1 MARRKLTLL
10 LTPIVVL
17 TAAGIFADWFA
28 AAIITDHPLLQMV
41 LNPRLRYLALASNQ
55 VDPVPFFLVGF
66 FRLVLTDPL
75 YYLLGR
81 WYGEAALRWM
91 ERHGGESG
99 AAIPVLERWF
109 AKAAYPMVA
118 IAPNGF
124 ICLLAGTTGMRPAVF
139 AVLNVGG
146 TIVRLIAVRA
156 FAEALEQPLNSV
168 LDFIGKYQWWVVGVS
183 VALGLFQWWR
193 SRRAGRERLKSP
205 ARIEEEIEEAEA
217 EVQEEEAATGGPGPR
232 TDA

>member
-10 LTPIVVL
+10 LIPIVAL

-28 AAIITDHPLLQMV
+28 AAIITDHPLLQMI
-41 LNPRLRYLALASNQ
+41 LNPRLRYLTLASNQ

-81 WYGEAALRWM
+81 WYGDAALRWM

-99 AAIPVLERWF
+99 AAVRIFERWF

-139 AVLNVGG
+139 AALNVTG
-146 TIVRLIAVRA
+146 TIVRLIVVRA
-156 FAEALEQPLNSV
+156 SAEALEGPLDAV
-168 LDFIGKYQWWVVGVS
+168 LDFIREYQWWVVGVS

-193 SRRAGRERLKSP
+193 SRRAGRDKLKSP
-205 ARIEEEIEEAEA
+205 GRIEEELEEAEA
-217 EVQEEEAATGGPGPR
+217 EVQEEASTGSAGRGA
-232 TDA
+232 DG

>member
-41 LNPRLRYLALASNQ
+41 LNPRIRYLTLASNQ
-55 VDPVPFFLVGF
+55 VDAVPFFLVGF

-91 ERHGGESG
+91 ERHGGETG
-99 AAIPVLERWF
+99 AAIPVIERWF
-109 AKAAYPMVA
+109 SKAAYPMVA
-118 IAPNGF
+118 LAPNGF

-139 AVLNVGG
+139 AALNVGG

-156 FAEALEQPLNSV
+156 FAEALERPLDAA
-168 LDFIGKYQWWVVGVS
+168 LGFIGRYQWWVVGVS

-193 SRRAGRERLKSP
+193 SRRAGRQKLQSP
-205 ARIEEEIEEAEA
+205 AEIEEEIQAAQAEGHEEASTHNPA
-217 EVQEEEAATGGPGPR
+217 PPGP
-232 TDA
+232 DA

>member
-28 AAIITDHPLLQMV
+28 AAIITEHPLLQMF
-41 LNPRLRYLALASNQ
+41 LNPRLRYLTLASNQ

-75 YYLLGR
+75 YFLLGR
-81 WYGEAALRWM
+81 WYGDAALRWM

-99 AAIPVLERWF
+99 AAVRVFERWF
-109 AKAAYPMVA
+109 AKASYPIVA
-118 IAPNGF
+118 LAPNGF

-139 AVLNVGG
+139 AVLNVSG
-146 TIVRLIAVRA
+146 TIVRLIAVRI
-156 FAEALEQPLNSV
+156 FAEALEQPLDSV
-168 LDFIGKYQWWVVGVS
+168 LDFVREYQWWVVGVS

-193 SRRAGRERLKSP
+193 SRRAGREKIKSP
-205 ARIEEEIEEAEA
+205 ARIEEELKEAEA
-217 EVQEEEAATGGPGPR
+217 EVQEEEASTGGGGR
-232 TDA
+232 AIDA

>member
-10 LTPIVVL
+10 LIPIVAL
-17 TAAGIFADWFA
+17 TVAGTVADWFA
-28 AAIITDHPLLQMV
+28 AAIIIDHPLLQMF
-41 LNPRLRYLALASNQ
+41 LNPRLRYLTLAANL
-55 VDPVPFFLVGF
+55 VDPVPFYLVGF

-81 WYGEAALRWM
+81 WYGEAALRWI

-99 AAIPVLERWF
+99 AVVRIFERWF
-109 AKAAYPMVA
+109 AKAAYPIVA

-124 ICLLAGTTGMRPAVF
+124 VCLLAGATGMRPAVF
-139 AVLNVGG
+139 ATPNVGG

-156 FAEALEQPLNSV
+156 LAEALERPLSEV
-168 LDFIGKYQWWVVGVS
+168 VDFIGKYQWWVVGVS

-193 SRRAGRERLKSP
+193 SRRAGRSP
-205 ARIEEEIEEAEA
+205 IQTPGEIEEEIGEAEA
-217 EVQEEEAATGGPGPR
+217 EVQEEASMGAGGSR

>member
-28 AAIITDHPLLQMV
+28 AAIITDHPLLQMF

-55 VDPVPFFLVGF
+55 IDPVPFFLVGF

-99 AAIPVLERWF
+99 AAVRILERWF

-118 IAPNGF
+118 LAPNGF

-139 AVLNVGG
+139 AALNVGG
-146 TIVRLIAVRA
+146 TIVRLIVVRA
-156 FAEALEQPLNSV
+156 FAEALEEPLGAV
-168 LDFIGKYQWWVVGVS
+168 LNFIGKYQWWVVGIS
-183 VALGLFQWWR
+183 CALGLLQLWR
-193 SRRAGRERLKSP
+193 SRRAGREKIKSP
-205 ARIEEEIEEAEA
+205 ARIEEELEEAEA
-217 EVQEEEAATGGPGPR
+217 EVREEASTGTPGQPR
-232 TDA
+232 ADA

>member
-10 LTPIVVL
+10 LIPIVAL
-17 TAAGIFADWFA
+17 TVAGTLADWFA
-28 AAIITDHPLLQMV
+28 AAIITDHPLLQMF
-41 LNPRLRYLALASNQ
+41 LNPRLRYLTLAANL
-55 VDPVPFFLVGF
+55 VDPVPFYLVGF

-81 WYGEAALRWM
+81 WYGEAALRWI

-99 AAIPVLERWF
+99 AAVPIFERWF
-109 AKAAYPMVA
+109 TKAAYPIVA

-124 ICLLAGTTGMRPAVF
+124 VCLLAGATGMRPVVF
-139 AVLNVGG
+139 AALNVGG

-156 FAEALEQPLNSV
+156 LAEVLEQPLEDV
-168 LDFIGKYQWWVVGVS
+168 LGFIGRYQWWVVGIS

-193 SRRAGRERLKSP
+193 SRRAGRSKLQTPSE
-205 ARIEEEIEEAEA
+205 IEEEIEEAGAEA
-217 EVQEEEAATGGPGPR
+217 GQEGVGARPTEP
-232 TDA
+232 DA